1 MIQRQHK
8 FQKGLEESH
17 SSACSHHFIAF
28 SHDNKKQTQSVN
40 KSQNDKKRSFV
51 KPSLQV
57 PQWRQR
63 LPLSLWIHRRGH
75 QIWVVIIVY
84 TIFRHWGKYLQK
96 WWQYFKV
103 RERSVFLLSL
113 WLSRPAEV
121 PKMVLHH
128 CSKVLICVFSCTII
142 FLILTVYALV
152 WHSWS

>member
-1 MIQRQHK
+1 M
-8 FQKGLEESH
+8 
-17 SSACSHHFIAF
+17 
-28 SHDNKKQTQSVN
+28 N
-40 KSQNDKKRSFV
+40 QNDSICSCV
-51 KPSLQV
+51 KPSHQV

-63 LPLSLWIHRRGH
+63 LPLSLWIHGRGH
-75 QIWVVIIVY
+75 QIWVVIILF
-84 TIFRHWGKYLQK
+84 TNFWHRGKYLQK
-96 WWQYFKV
+96 IRQYFKV

-152 WHSWS
+152 WHSWSWCVAWFAGAAPLQGGIYNGNDCKLRWVFVYK